1 VASLSPTQIEKQRGL
16 QALRLLVRQA
26 ELESEKIIERRPT
39 SLRLKPMKSQWGS
52 CNSKGVIAINTKLM
66 YLSERLVRY
75 VVHHEVVHL
84 KVRAHDRTFRH
95 WVEKLF
101 PDRLI
106 LDRQLRHA
114 APILRQKA

>member
-1 VASLSPTQIEKQRGL
+1 MEKQRWL

-26 ELESEKIIERRPT
+26 ELESEKVVGQKPT

-52 CNSKGVIAINTKLM
+52 CNSKGIIAINTKLM

-75 VVHHEVVHL
+75 VVHHEVAHL
-84 KVRAHDRTFRH
+84 KIHRHDKHFRYL
-95 WVEKLF
+95 VERLF

-106 LDRQLRHA
+106 LDRQLRDDVG
-114 APILRQKA
+114 ILRQK

>member
-1 VASLSPTQIEKQRGL
+1 MISSPAQFEKQRGL

-26 ELESEKIIERRPT
+26 ELESEKVIGQKPT

-66 YLSERLVRY
+66 YLSDRLVRY

-84 KVRAHDRTFRH
+84 KIRAHDRNFKH

-106 LDRQLRHA
+106 LDRQLRNA
-114 APILRQKA
+114 AVILRKTL

>member
-1 VASLSPTQIEKQRGL
+1 MEKQRGL

-26 ELESEKIIERRPT
+26 ELESEKVVGQKPT

-52 CNSKGVIAINTKLM
+52 CNSKGIIAINTKLM

-75 VVHHEVVHL
+75 VVHHEVAHL
-84 KVRAHDRTFRH
+84 KIHRHDKHFSYL
-95 WVEKLF
+95 VERLF

-106 LDRQLRHA
+106 LDRQLRDA
-114 APILRQKA
+114 VGILRHK